1 MIRKDCEMRTNNINV
16 CYENL
21 PDKDVFLSV
30 WLENMDVKDVLANF
44 NLSDENCICIYG
56 VTEQDISHK
65 IDEIKQ
71 YADELTVYI
80 KSQNIQRYDIIIK
93 PIFVFE
99 RKEDADIFTE
109 FANRLGEQEF
119 FDLIHELQLD
129 YNVAWTSVEVFDNEK
144 VYEIID
150 HYEGLK

>member
-1 MIRKDCEMRTNNINV
+1 MRTNNINV

-21 PDKDVFLSV
+21 PGKDVFLSV
-30 WLENMDVKDVLANF
+30 CLENMDVKDVLVNF

-71 YADELTVYI
+71 YANELTVYI
-80 KSQNIQRYDIIIK
+80 KSQNIQCYDIIIK
-93 PIFVFE
+93 PIFAFE

-129 YNVAWTSVEVFDNEK
+129 YNVAWASVEVFDNKK

-150 HYEGLK
+150 HYETRD